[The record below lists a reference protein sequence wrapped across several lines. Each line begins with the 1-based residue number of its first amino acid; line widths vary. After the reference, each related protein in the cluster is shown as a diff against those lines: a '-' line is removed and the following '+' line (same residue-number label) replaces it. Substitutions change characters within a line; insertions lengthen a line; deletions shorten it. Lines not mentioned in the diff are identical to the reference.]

1 MNQPFEQASTTD
13 PLGTPALGTPP
24 SLVTKPKRRLPAQAL
39 TCATVLGVSVLAL
52 WGMRQ
57 FGMKAGMTFA
67 ATTPELPSNDDAK
80 ARSYE
85 RIMADL
91 ARVQRPLD
99 VAIGEFRKSPFML
112 DTETT
117 KIAASGL
124 PASIGPSDEERRA
137 RAREQRRAELQMRA
151 ESLKLQSVMD
161 GRTPLARINGSTIRV
176 GSIVDEEFTV
186 ESIKGRQVV
195 LVADAMA
202 FTLTMDSE
210 NREGPKRSPV
220 KIGVPNKR

>member
-1 MNQPFEQASTTD
+1 MSQPFEQTTSPD
-13 PLGTPALGTPP
+13 PLGTPVLGTPV
-24 SLVTKPKRRLPAQAL
+24 SLVPKPKRRLPAQAL
-39 TCATVLGVSVLAL
+39 TFVTVLGISVLAL

-67 ATTPELPSNDDAK
+67 ASAPELPANDDAK

-91 ARVQRPLD
+91 ARIQRPLD
-99 VAIGEFRKSPFML
+99 VAVGEFRKSPFML

-117 KIAASGL
+117 KISTSGL

-151 ESLKLQSVMD
+151 ESLRLQSVMD
-161 GRTPLARINGSTIRV
+161 GRTPLARINGTTIRV
-176 GSIVDEEFTV
+176 GSIIDEEFTV
-186 ESIKGRQVV
+186 ESIKGRQVI
-195 LVADAMA
+195 LIADAMA

-210 NREGPKRSPV
+210 NREQPKRSPV
-220 KIGVPNKR
+220 KIGNTPKR